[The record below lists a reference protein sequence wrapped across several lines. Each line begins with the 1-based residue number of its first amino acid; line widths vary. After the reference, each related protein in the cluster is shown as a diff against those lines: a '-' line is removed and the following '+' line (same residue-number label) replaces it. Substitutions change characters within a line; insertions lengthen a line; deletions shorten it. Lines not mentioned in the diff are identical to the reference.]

1 MNVKA
6 IVTVTV
12 VISLILG
19 FMAGFEYSAISSPAP
34 TKQGITVIAAGS
46 LGYAFRDIGQNWSAL
61 YPNNPIL
68 SAGGIFMGSVK
79 AADQIAELGQKYDVF
94 ASAASDVIPMVLSP
108 TYASWM
114 IVFAT
119 NEISILYEQNST
131 AKISINNQTYFTN
144 QINSSNWWMFVT
156 APGVTIGVSNGSTDP
171 AGFQAIQA
179 MKLAGIY
186 LVQNDNLAYN
196 NWFHNV
202 LGYPMNDTN
211 AIFEQIWI
219 HKSQSNEL
227 RPVGIEASL
236 DSMIATG
243 APYYGISYRSL
254 AKSYGLGFVE
264 LPWQVNLGSIN
275 STAVN
280 YYAQVNSSGAPL
292 LLSGS
297 TSEANSP
304 AGPIF
309 YAVTIP
315 KNAPNPSLALD
326 YVVLLLS
333 QIGQQIFKNT
343 YFDPI
348 PVPYAVPFS
357 GGSIPA
363 QLQPFTETLPPYLQS
378 GSGNTA
384 IMGGSS

>member
-1 MNVKA
+1 MNMKA

-19 FMAGFEYSAISSPAP
+19 FMAGFEYSSISLSPPA
-34 TKQGITVIAAGS
+34 KQGVTVIAAGS
-46 LGYAFRDIGQNWSAL
+46 LGYAFRDVAQNWSAL

-68 SAGGIFMGSVK
+68 STGGIFMGSVK
-79 AADQIAELGQKYDVF
+79 AADQIANLGQKYDVF

-131 AKISINNQTYFTN
+131 AKISINNVTYNTN
-144 QINSSNWWMFVT
+144 QINSTNWWMFVT

-186 LVQNDNLAYN
+186 LVQNDNKAYN
-196 NWFHNV
+196 DWFHNV
-202 LGYPMNDTN
+202 LGYPVNDTN

-219 HKSQSNEL
+219 HKTQSNEL

-254 AKSYGLGFVE
+254 AKSYGLGYVG

-297 TSEANSP
+297 TSEASSP

-315 KNAPNPSLALD
+315 KNAPDPNLALD

-348 PVPYAVPFS
+348 PVPYAVPFA
-357 GGSIPA
+357 GGSIPT
-363 QLQPFTETLPPYLQS
+363 QLLPFTETLPPYLQS
-378 GSGNTA
+378 GSGYTA
-384 IMGGSS
+384 IMGSSS